1 MTLIPAH
8 GLIFR
13 ALVLEAMGLDHLDQ
27 TDGLGQVLADWNGK
41 FAVVDKVSA
50 AADVVV
56 AAVVVVVVAAA
67 AAVADDIAP
76 ETWFPAIFASA
87 INNRI
92 TNKLLTSV

>member
-56 AAVVVVVVAAA
+56 AA

>member
-27 TDGLGQVLADWNGK
+27 TDGLGQVLAGWNGK

-50 AADVVV
+50 VAA
-56 AAVVVVVVAAA
+56 AAVVVAAAA

-76 ETWFPAIFASA
+76 ET
-87 INNRI
+87 
-92 TNKLLTSV
+92 

>member
-1 MTLIPAH
+1 MTSIPAH

-50 AADVVV
+50 AAAAVVV
-56 AAVVVVVVAAA
+56 AVVVVVV